1 MIINNNT
8 MINTHKTLRAV
19 CVAALAVTLA
29 LAVVYELDLLP
40 TGVYSCRCDGS
51 EYIMQY
57 VMDMLTLCMVPL
69 SLRLFRF
76 ETIGRRLTTP
86 QALLQWGLVR
96 LAMLCVPMIVD
107 TFLYYAY
114 LNVSFGYLAI
124 IHLLCLMFVWPT
136 KTRCQSELKSGGQ

>member
-1 MIINNNT
+1 MT
-8 MINTHKTLRAV
+8 KTHKTLRAV
-19 CVAALAVTLA
+19 CVAALAVTFA
-29 LAVVYELDLLP
+29 LAIFYELDLLP
-40 TGVYSCRCDGS
+40 VGMYSCGCDGS

-76 ETIGRRLTTP
+76 EAVGRRLTTP
-86 QALLQWGLVR
+86 QSLLRWGLVR
-96 LAMLCVPMIVD
+96 LSMLCVPMMVD

-136 KTRCQSELKSGGQ
+136 KTRCQSELKGGEQKS